1 MSLANTL
8 LSQLATPDP
17 DQPWLTEPREV
28 RWTDPVTAL
37 RCWVR
42 RHPVTLA
49 LCGYVQVPPDN
60 PLHGVHYSN
69 LDTIVVHGGLTFSG
83 RIEGHFYLGFDCSH
97 AWDLLPGL
105 PWQNEGAFYRTVEFV
120 KTECTRLA
128 AQVHALRTGYV
139 RVQ

>member
-1 MSLANTL
+1 MSDTIPL
-8 LSQLATPDP
+8 LPLLATPDP
-17 DQPWLTEPREV
+17 DQPWLTEPQEV

-37 RCWVR
+37 RCRVW

-49 LCGYVQVPPDN
+49 LCGYVQVPTDN

-83 RIEGHFYLGFDCSH
+83 LIEGDYYLGFDCSH

-105 PWQNEGAFYRTVEFV
+105 PGLSEDGVYRTVEFV
-120 KTECTRLA
+120 KAECTRLA